1 VRAKSLKRVK
11 HKLID
16 SAGEKMSEIVVS
28 RRTFL
33 IGLAIAILAS
43 SVISTVVSTQWAV
56 IQGPKGDKGDA
67 GPQGEQGS
75 IGPQGAQGPQGI
87 QGEKGDKGDTG
98 PQGLQGSAGPQG
110 LQGEQGPEGPQGEQG
125 PPGVITIENF
135 TGWLPAPAYDSGWR
149 DVPPGDGQWVTFEH
163 NLNTTEVLVYYVRNN
178 SQEFVTQLK
187 YGDWMQWSKLTEN
200 EINLRVDWL
209 GGPLTYDKIRVM
221 IWKISEP

>member
-1 VRAKSLKRVK
+1 
-11 HKLID
+11 
-16 SAGEKMSEIVVS
+16 MSEIVVS

-33 IGLAIAILAS
+33 IGIAIAILAS

-67 GPQGEQGS
+67 GPQGEHGS
-75 IGPQGAQGPQGI
+75 IGPQGI

-98 PQGLQGSAGPQG
+98 PQGPQGSAGPQG
-110 LQGEQGPEGPQGEQG
+110 LQGEQG

-135 TGWLPAPAYDSGWR
+135 TGWLPAPAYDSGWI
-149 DVPPGDGQWVTFEH
+149 DVLPDHGRWVTFEH

-221 IWKISEP
+221 IWKIAEP

>member
-1 VRAKSLKRVK
+1 
-11 HKLID
+11 
-16 SAGEKMSEIVVS
+16 MSEIVVS

-33 IGLAIAILAS
+33 IGLALGIIAS
-43 SVISTVVSTQWAV
+43 SLISTVIFTQLVAV
-56 IQGPKGDKGDA
+56 GPQGPKGDKGDN
-67 GPQGEQGS
+67 GDTGLQGL
-75 IGPQGAQGPQGI
+75 IGPQ
-87 QGEKGDKGDTG
+87 GDKGDTG
-98 PQGLQGSAGPQG
+98 DTGPQG
-110 LQGEQGPEGPQGEQG
+110 LQGEQGPEGLQGEQG

-135 TGWLPAPAYDSGWR
+135 TGWLPAPAYDSGWI
-149 DVPPGDGQWVTFEH
+149 DVLPDHGRWVTFKH

-200 EINLRVDWL
+200 EIKLRVDWL

>member
-1 VRAKSLKRVK
+1 MQKSLKRVK

-33 IGLAIAILAS
+33 IGIAIAILAS
-43 SVISTVVSTQWAV
+43 SVISTVISTQWAV

-75 IGPQGAQGPQGI
+75 IGSQGI

-110 LQGEQGPEGPQGEQG
+110 DKGDTGPQGSQGQQGIQG
-125 PPGVITIENF
+125 PPGVFTIENMS
-135 TGWLPAPAYDSGWR
+135 GWLPAPAYDSGWI
-149 DVPPGDGQWVTFEH
+149 VNHSNPVVLNHG
-163 NLNTTEVLVYYVRNN
+163 LNTTDLIIHFMWNQSQQIWWGYWTLNEILVYRATPSFDY
-178 SQEFVTQLK
+178 EF
-187 YGDWMQWSKLTEN
+187 
-200 EINLRVDWL
+200 
-209 GGPLTYDKIRVM
+209 RVM
-221 IWKISEP
+221 IWKIAEP

>member
-1 VRAKSLKRVK
+1 
-11 HKLID
+11 
-16 SAGEKMSEIVVS
+16 MSEIVVS

-75 IGPQGAQGPQGI
+75 IGPQGAQGLQGAQGPQGI

-110 LQGEQGPEGPQGEQG
+110 EKGDKGDTGPQGPQGQQGIQG
-125 PPGVITIENF
+125 PPGVFTIENMS
-135 TGWLPAPAYDSGWR
+135 GWLPAPAYDSGWT
-149 DVPPGDGQWVTFEH
+149 VNHSNPVVLNHG
-163 NLNTTEVLVYYVRNN
+163 LNTTDLIIHFMWNQ
-178 SQEFVTQLK
+178 SQQIWWGYWTL
-187 YGDWMQWSKLTEN
+187 N
-200 EINLRVDWL
+200 EILIYRATPSFD
-209 GGPLTYDKIRVM
+209 YEFRVM